1 MALPTSHTGGTYTSG
16 GDFLPRPSGAAM
28 PVQDP
33 PKAGLMGV
41 WTFRRVFNWT
51 GALVLAIM
59 CSMPVSNAIL
69 LLQDWN
75 YTYWYGA
82 SGPIWIIVGCVSI
95 LVVWVISVHLFWTR
109 VPAEKQSDQTLI
121 LLLVTFALLLGLLLI
136 TSSIGLSG
144 RSYKVPMQ
152 LMNECSFNAN
162 GAVLH
167 SYATVLRNIRDNGD
181 CKDEVSVA
189 TCKGFEQT
197 PETDYLQYLEGSLGC
212 VGFCTE
218 AGGSLLNES
227 PAGNAMMLFSQGQ
240 AVSKP
245 IHPPTAFSF
254 FQTEVPALFSAQN
267 FQTPCSVAIAR
278 SLTALVGS
286 VASVHFMYGA
296 TISGVVLLISFLK
309 LCSMC
314 DTPFGRM
321 SRKAMR
327 NAPNA
332 QAPAR
337 APDQSYGS
345 APRSSRG
352 GQDFWQD
359 FYDAG
364 NQQGQ
369 PSGIPGPVGSAGPG
383 QFVPQ
388 PR

>member
-1 MALPTSHTGGTYTSG
+1 MTTPPQGE
-16 GDFLPRPSGAAM
+16 
-28 PVQDP
+28 P
-33 PKAGLMGV
+33 PKGGILSV

-51 GALVLAIM
+51 GALVLVIM
-59 CSMPVSNAIL
+59 CAMPVANAFV

-75 YTYWYGA
+75 YTYWYGI
-82 SGPIWIIVGCVSI
+82 SGPIWIIIGCIGII
-95 LVVWVISVHLFWTR
+95 LSWIIAVHLFWTR
-109 VPAEKQSDQTLI
+109 VPAEKQTDQTLM
-121 LLLVTFALLLGLLLI
+121 LVLVTFALLLGLLLI
-136 TSSIGLSG
+136 TTSIGLSG

-152 LMNECSFNAN
+152 LMNECSFNADA
-162 GAVLH
+162 AVLH
-167 SYATVLRNIRDNGD
+167 SYATVLRNIRDNGK
-181 CKDEVSVA
+181 CKEELSVA

-212 VGFCTE
+212 VGFCTDGV
-218 AGGSLLNES
+218 GGGTLLNES

-245 IHPPTAFSF
+245 IHRPSAFSF
-254 FQTEVPALFSAQN
+254 LQTEVPALFSAQN

-296 TISGVVLLISFLK
+296 TICGVVMLISFLK
-309 LCSMC
+309 LVSMC
-314 DTPFGRM
+314 DTPFARLN
-321 SRKAMR
+321 RKALR
-327 NAPNA
+327 AAVAPNA
-332 QAPAR
+332 SRQTGPTAE
-337 APDQSYGS
+337 SYGTQP
-345 APRSSRG
+345 PRSGRG
-352 GQDFWQD
+352 NQQDFWQD

-369 PSGIPGPVGSAGPG
+369 SGIPGPVGSGGPG